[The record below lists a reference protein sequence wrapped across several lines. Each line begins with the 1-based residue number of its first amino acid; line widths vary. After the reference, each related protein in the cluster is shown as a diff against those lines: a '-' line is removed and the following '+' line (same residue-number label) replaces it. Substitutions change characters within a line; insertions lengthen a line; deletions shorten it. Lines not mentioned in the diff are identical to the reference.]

1 MGNSPTVLL
10 RDYRELTTE
19 AEAKEWFEVNPG
31 EPQGKVATLPK
42 KQASEPKFA

>member
-10 RDYRELTTE
+10 RDYGELTTE

-31 EPQGKVATLPK
+31 ERQGKVTTFTK
-42 KQASEPKFA
+42 KQSSEPKFA

>member
-19 AEAKEWFEVNPG
+19 LEAKEWFEVNPKNPG
-31 EPQGKVATLPK
+31 GMVLRLPA
-42 KQASEPKFA
+42 KQKRTA